1 MIDVYGK
8 DKLLP
13 AITFEQ
19 ACEVIRKKGRGD
31 LLGGMEKMKAAYY
44 DAETLGHYSH
54 VVCPDNWMEF
64 NAEETQAYNMVFEGF
79 AELFNE
85 RKSDLNHLEKLAADF
100 HSDGYAQTARDIR
113 LAIGDIQNMR
123 DKTWLAA
130 RELSEFALKLSL

>member
-13 AITFEQ
+13 AITFDQ
-19 ACEVIRKKGRGD
+19 ACEVIRKKGLGD
-31 LLGGMEKMKAAYY
+31 LLKGMEKMKAAYY

-79 AELFNE
+79 AELFKEETPDRWHQEDDCGVSNAD
-85 RKSDLNHLEKLAADF
+85 RYLE
-100 HSDGYAQTARDIR
+100 
-113 LAIGDIQNMR
+113 
-123 DKTWLAA
+123 
-130 RELSEFALKLSL
+130 ELDYEWSL

>member
-100 HSDGYAQTARDIR
+100 HRDSHAQDTPIR
-113 LAIGDIQNMR
+113 WHEEDDCGVSNADRYLE
-123 DKTWLAA
+123 
-130 RELSEFALKLSL
+130 ELDYE

>member
-13 AITFEQ
+13 AITFDQ
-19 ACEVIRKKGRGD
+19 ACEVIRKKGLGD
-31 LLGGMEKMKAAYY
+31 LLKGMEKMKAAYY

-79 AELFNE
+79 AELFREETPDRWHEEDDCGVSNAD
-85 RKSDLNHLEKLAADF
+85 RYLE
-100 HSDGYAQTARDIR
+100 
-113 LAIGDIQNMR
+113 
-123 DKTWLAA
+123 
-130 RELSEFALKLSL
+130 ELDYE